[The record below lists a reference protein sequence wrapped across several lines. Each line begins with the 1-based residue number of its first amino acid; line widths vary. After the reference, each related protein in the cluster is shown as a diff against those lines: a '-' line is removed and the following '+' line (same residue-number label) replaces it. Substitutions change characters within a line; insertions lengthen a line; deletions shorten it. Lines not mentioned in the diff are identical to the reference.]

1 MIDYPQPTSAIHAS
15 HDHCAHHFTK
25 VADTAQYKGS
35 DYTNAVRVA
44 RGISLDQAFSIAE
57 NDPEVD
63 YFVYLK
69 GSCMVL
75 EIPSD
80 VSYDVMKDPL
90 GLVSHQS
97 YVRDNNGSIATGGC
111 RVFHHGDAVF
121 FKKEGKWL
129 GSAPGL
135 ADTYFKN

>member
-1 MIDYPQPTSAIHAS
+1 MIDYPQPTSAMHAS
-15 HDHCAHHFTK
+15 HDQCAHHFTK
-25 VADTAQYKGS
+25 TADTAQYKGS
-35 DYTNAVRVA
+35 DYSNAVRVA
-44 RGISLDQAFSIAE
+44 RGISLDQAFLIAE

-63 YFVYLK
+63 YFMYLK
-69 GSCMVL
+69 GGCMVL

-97 YVRDNNGSIATGGC
+97 YVRDSDGSVATGGC
-111 RVFHHGDAVF
+111 RVFHHGDAIF

-135 ADTYFKN
+135 ADIYFKN